1 MLESIT
7 VENLETDDIKVTIN
21 GVEDNQIVK
30 IYKENDD
37 TTKVKATVRVEWL
50 DKTDTK
56 TESVKDIVVTLN
68 AKQLVKEVVTT
79 SSSSDSFPVLT
90 GSLGD
95 NITFTYNNGVVN
107 ISGYGPMNDE
117 KSSIGLSSKGLVEA
131 ISSKIAENYDFESE
145 NGRLMLT
152 YSLFQAIGG
161 HELDST
167 ESNINSYDDMK
178 QMIIDEDLTE
188 NEADKIVG
196 GMQNSPKNKKHYYR
210 KWNNN
215 VKKSVPYRN
224 KNR

>member
-30 IYKENDD
+30 VYKENDD

-68 AKQLVKEVVTT
+68 AKQLVREVVTT

-95 NITFTYNNGVVN
+95 NITFTYNNEVVN
-107 ISGYGPMNDE
+107 ISGYG
-117 KSSIGLSSKGLVEA
+117 
-131 ISSKIAENYDFESE
+131 
-145 NGRLMLT
+145 
-152 YSLFQAIGG
+152 Q
-161 HELDST
+161 
-167 ESNINSYDDMK
+167 
-178 QMIIDEDLTE
+178 
-188 NEADKIVG
+188 
-196 GMQNSPKNKKHYYR
+196 
-210 KWNNN
+210 
-215 VKKSVPYRN
+215 
-224 KNR
+224 